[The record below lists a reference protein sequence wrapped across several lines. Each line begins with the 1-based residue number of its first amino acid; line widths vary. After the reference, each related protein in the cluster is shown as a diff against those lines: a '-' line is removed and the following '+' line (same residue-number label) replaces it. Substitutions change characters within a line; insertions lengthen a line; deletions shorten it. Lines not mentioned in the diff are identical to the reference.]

1 MNHLVRAEWMK
12 LRTTR
17 STRLYL
23 IGALTAAA
31 LLAAATTTTA
41 GQDGNAPLGSAGY
54 LENLLGLSTLPAFV
68 GLLLGLLAMA
78 GEYQHRTITPTF
90 LVTPVRGRIVAAKL
104 VAVGVAGAV
113 MAAAMMAMALLVVAV
128 PLANAA
134 SIEVTGAVAAAV
146 AGSVLAGA
154 LLAAAGVAIGA
165 LFRNQVAAIVAVALW
180 ATLGE
185 GIISVLAPGVAR
197 WLPGMAAAALGGSGD
212 GLPAWGAVLLL
223 AGYACAAAAAATRT
237 TVRRDIA

>member
-1 MNHLVRAEWMK
+1 MNRLVRAEWLK

-17 STRLYL
+17 STSLYV
-23 IGALTAAA
+23 IGALAATA
-31 LLAAATTTTA
+31 LLAAATTATA
-41 GQDGNAPLGSAGY
+41 GQTGNAPLGSAAY

-68 GLLLGLLAMA
+68 GLLLGLLATA
-78 GEYQHRTITPTF
+78 GEYQHRTITQTF

-104 VAVGVAGAV
+104 LALGVAGAV
-113 MAAAMMAMALLVVAV
+113 IAMAMIAIALLVVAI

-134 SIEVTGAVAAAV
+134 SVELTAAVAATV

-154 LLAAAGVAIGA
+154 LLAAAGVALGA
-165 LFRNQVAAIVAVALW
+165 LFRSQVAAIVAVALW

-197 WLPGMAAAALGGSGD
+197 WLPGMAAAALGGGGD
-212 GLPAWGAVLLL
+212 GLPAWGAALLL
-223 AGYACAAAAAATRT
+223 AGYGCAAAAAATLT

>member
-23 IGALTAAA
+23 IAALTAAV
-31 LLAAATTTTA
+31 LLSAATTATA

-90 LVTPVRGRIVAAKL
+90 LVTPVRGRIV
-104 VAVGVAGAV
+104 G
-113 MAAAMMAMALLVVAV
+113 
-128 PLANAA
+128 
-134 SIEVTGAVAAAV
+134 
-146 AGSVLAGA
+146 
-154 LLAAAGVAIGA
+154 
-165 LFRNQVAAIVAVALW
+165 
-180 ATLGE
+180 
-185 GIISVLAPGVAR
+185 
-197 WLPGMAAAALGGSGD
+197 
-212 GLPAWGAVLLL
+212 
-223 AGYACAAAAAATRT
+223 
-237 TVRRDIA
+237 